1 MKILLRIFFYCN
13 IQHKKWQSGG
23 LVEWKICIIWSKTFV
38 KIAWNC
44 SFFWLS
50 LMSCILE
57 WIWMVFIFLHIV
69 QKCPWFESENESNLK
84 TLLLRLI
91 FEIRNLYYV
100 NLKIF
105 ILIHVEILNQ
115 LHNSSTLDKIHSFI
129 CLETRRRNVFYYLD
143 EMKLN

>member
-1 MKILLRIFFYCN
+1 MVIVTAWAYFCFSTSCILWLPADFELLFCRKLCQKDHPILWCIASSTSFFYCN
-13 IQHKKWQSGG
+13 IQHKKWQSGV

-91 FEIRNLYYV
+91 FEIRNL
-100 NLKIF
+100 
-105 ILIHVEILNQ
+105 
-115 LHNSSTLDKIHSFI
+115 
-129 CLETRRRNVFYYLD
+129 
-143 EMKLN
+143 